1 MSMGI
6 ANKTDL
12 QIGGKEATMN
22 VEVLIQL
29 LLLVLR
35 IVSAG
40 QAD

>member
-1 MSMGI
+1 
-6 ANKTDL
+6 L
-12 QIGGKEATMN
+12 QIGGMEATMSI
-22 VEVLIQL
+22 EVLIQL

>member
-1 MSMGI
+1 MGI

-12 QIGGKEATMN
+12 QTGGKEATMN